1 MPRYFFPV
9 SGTVNH
15 PDPVGQEVQDDLA
28 AWSIAV
34 SSMGELL
41 RDLDGHLPVD
51 ADLTAL
57 ITDEM
62 GRVLITLQFTA
73 RRHTQRGPATRAR

>member
-9 SGTVNH
+9 SGTVSH
-15 PDPVGQEVQDDLA
+15 PDPEGQELPDDLA
-28 AWSIAV
+28 AWSVAV

-41 RDLDGHLPVD
+41 RDLDGHLPID
-51 ADLTAL
+51 ADVTTL
-57 ITDEM
+57 ITDEI

-73 RRHTQRGPATRAR
+73 RRHTERGPITRER